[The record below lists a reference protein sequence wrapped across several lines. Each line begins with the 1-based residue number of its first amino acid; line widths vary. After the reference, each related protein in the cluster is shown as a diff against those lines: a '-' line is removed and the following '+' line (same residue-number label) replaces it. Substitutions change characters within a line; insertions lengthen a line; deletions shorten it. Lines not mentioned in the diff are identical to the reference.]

1 MNTIPISSVPGLSD
15 SSFYFPFAFSPGS
28 AVASVAISRSA
39 IANENCVYRIGF
51 DVVANRDVG
60 KPSGDMPLDGFCKRF
75 LCGFC
80 GHRQRMIE
88 AVVDGWR
95 RWRLCYDPWFWPR
108 PRPLWRIDV
117 EMLGTIAPQQSLLVQ
132 PHCLAAYR
140 RAQAVQPF
148 RNLRCRMCRP
158 QGSKFAQFLV
168 CPAGHGRS
176 RSWLPQ
182 RLVAMNCRFVRRYF
196 GNCLRVGATVMA
208 VGVAVGT
215 MTTSNEPP
223 A

>member
-1 MNTIPISSVPGLSD
+1 MPTASGNVRVRGQSGKHVLVLSSSYRLVPYAIWCPIHCLRAQGSFQIRLAPIGDDLPYRTSLSD

-28 AVASVAISRSA
+28 AVASTVFAISRSA
-39 IANENCVYRIGF
+39 IANEKCVYRIGF

-117 EMLGTIAPQQSLLVQ
+117 EMLGTI
-132 PHCLAAYR
+132 
-140 RAQAVQPF
+140 
-148 RNLRCRMCRP
+148 
-158 QGSKFAQFLV
+158 
-168 CPAGHGRS
+168 
-176 RSWLPQ
+176 
-182 RLVAMNCRFVRRYF
+182 
-196 GNCLRVGATVMA
+196 
-208 VGVAVGT
+208 
-215 MTTSNEPP
+215 
-223 A
+223 